1 MIEHSKKGDILE
13 GTVVK
18 IYPKYAIL
26 LFDNNETGL
35 LHISELTNSYVRNF
49 TSFVQAGNIYKVKVI
64 DYDETKNFMRVSAKA
79 LTPEEKRESLKK
91 EPIPLDKVSF
101 EALEKKLP
109 EWIRQET
116 EEDQK

>member
-1 MIEHSKKGDILE
+1 M
-13 GTVVK
+13 
-18 IYPKYAIL
+18 
-26 LFDNNETGL
+26 

-109 EWIRQET
+109 EWIKEQT
-116 EEDQK
+116 EEDHK

>member
-1 MIEHSKKGDILE
+1 MSHSKVGDILE

-26 LFDNNETGL
+26 LFENDETGL

-49 TSFVQAGNIYKVKVI
+49 TSFVQAGNIYKVRVI
-64 DYDETKNFMRVSAKA
+64 DYDEEKNFMRVSAKA
-79 LTPEEKRESLKK
+79 LTIEEKRGPLKR
-91 EPIPLDKVSF
+91 EPIPLDKISF

-109 EWIRQET
+109 EWIA
-116 EEDQK
+116 EEITKE

>member
-1 MIEHSKKGDILE
+1 MSHSKAGDILE

-26 LFDNNETGL
+26 LFENDETGL

-64 DYDETKNFMRVSAKA
+64 QYDEEKNFMRVSAKA
-79 LTPEEKRESLKK
+79 LTPEEKRGPLKK
-91 EPIPLDKVSF
+91 EPIPADKISF
-101 EALEKKLP
+101 EELEKRLP
-109 EWIRQET
+109 DWIKEQNEG
-116 EEDQK
+116 EQL